1 MLNFKEAITTR
12 GGSKIKIYHVY
23 DGYIHGA
30 YQSNDHW
37 HPAQWTIQGFYLHPS
52 SPTWDKTSLD
62 LINNEYYEPQ
72 TA

>member
-1 MLNFKEAITTR
+1 MTTR
-12 GGSKIKIYHVY
+12 NGSQVRIYHVY

-30 YQSNDHW
+30 YQSNEHW
-37 HPAQWTIQGFYLHPS
+37 YPVQWTIQGFYLPPS
-52 SPTWDKTSLD
+52 TDWAKTSLD